1 MYFSGTMKLCPK
13 CHREYNDEALNFCLD
28 DGEWLHEATSSD
40 DQTTAVLSS
49 ESPTRVHRTD
59 VSLPPGSAT
68 TSKQDVPP
76 RRKLIIGSV
85 LSVLV
90 VAAVGLGGYWSYVK
104 RTSKQ
109 IDSIAVMPLANESGN
124 PEFEY
129 ISDQATE
136 TLISSLTKL
145 PELIVKPRSSVIR
158 YKGKDTDVKTLGR
171 DLSVEALLNGSVA
184 QRGGDVALHVELI
197 DVASER
203 VLWSE
208 DYRKPLSA
216 FATLQS
222 EIARDIAGKLQA
234 RLSRT
239 DQQQLTRKYTDNP
252 EAYQLYLKGR
262 FHWNKRTKSD
272 MYKAI
277 EYFQQATSLD
287 PNYSQAYAGLADSYL
302 ILPGYDRSVS
312 RRETPIKA
320 REYALKALS
329 LDDSL
334 AEAHVAIARVLEYY
348 DFDFI
353 GAEREFKR
361 AMDLDASYALAYQ
374 GYGYLLAALGRHDE
388 ADANYRKALALEPA
402 SPEIYRGY
410 AVSLMLA
417 RRYDE
422 CEAQLKKAIDLEP
435 NFELTYYSVAGLN
448 ILRGRYFEG
457 MEAYARGTEVR
468 GDPVTAAAMRES
480 FAKGGQVGFVRG
492 FTTGKWGTT
501 TPLYVL
507 AGLQLTIGEKE
518 GALASLEKAYEDREP
533 FIILLNVDPRLD
545 ALRGGPRF
553 QELVKKVGFS
563 LQ

>member
-1 MYFSGTMKLCPK
+1 MKRCPK
-13 CHREYNDEALNFCLD
+13 CSRTYDDETLNFCLD
-28 DGEWLHEATSSD
+28 DGAWLVEVTTSGEPA
-40 DQTTAVLSS
+40 TAVLTS
-49 ESPTRVHRTD
+49 ESPTRVHSTE
-59 VSLPPGSAT
+59 VSFPPGSAT
-68 TSKQDVPP
+68 TSGQNISSS
-76 RRKLIIGSV
+76 RKFVIGSA
-85 LSVLV
+85 LALLV
-90 VAAVGLGGYWSYVK
+90 VAAAGFGAYWFLGNK
-104 RTSKQ
+104 TSKQ
-109 IDSIAVMPLANESGN
+109 IGSIAVMPFVNESGN

-145 PELIVKPRSSVIR
+145 PDLIVKPRSSVIR
-158 YKGKDTDVKTLGR
+158 YKGKDTDVKSLGR

-184 QRGGDVALHVELI
+184 QRGNDIALHVELI
-197 DVASER
+197 EIATER

-216 FATLQS
+216 LATLQS

-234 RLSRT
+234 RLTSA
-239 DQQQLTRKYTDNP
+239 DQQQLARKYTDNP

-262 FHWNKRTKSD
+262 FHWNKRTKND

-277 EYFQQATSLD
+277 EHFQQAANLD
-287 PNYSQAYAGLADSYL
+287 PNYAQPYAGLADSYL

-312 RRETPIKA
+312 RRETAIKA

-329 LDDSL
+329 LDESL
-334 AEAHVAIARVLEYY
+334 ADAHVAVARVLEYY
-348 DFDFI
+348 DFDFS

-361 AMDLDASYALAYQ
+361 AMDLDASYALAYH

-388 ADANYRKALALEPA
+388 AHANYRKALALEPA

-435 NFELTYYSVAGLN
+435 NFELTYYSVAGLD

-457 MEAYARGTEVR
+457 VEAYARGAEVR
-468 GDPVTAAAMRES
+468 GDPATAAAMRES
-480 FAKGGQVGFVRG
+480 FAKGGHVGFIRG
-492 FTTGKWGTT
+492 FETGKWGTI
-501 TPLYVL
+501 TPSYIL
-507 AGLQLTIGEKE
+507 AGHLLTIGEKE
-518 GALASLEKAYEDREP
+518 KAMASLEKAYEDREP

-545 ALRGGPRF
+545 GLRDEPRF
-553 QELVKKVGFS
+553 QEIVKKIG
-563 LQ
+563 LK